1 MQRVM
6 IFVDYWN
13 FVTNINTIHKNE
25 AGDKKD
31 NFKIDWDAGLREFI
45 LREVKKIIEDDCSYS
60 GMFVCGSY
68 DPTIDSS
75 NGKVKDGTYNWATQT
90 LPRFKGVNVRFK
102 PRQLQSKRELRCSY
116 CHNVV
121 SQCPVC
127 SSEFSGYIEKGVD
140 TEIVIEMFARANYD
154 IAVLISDDRDF
165 VAAVQTLRLR
175 GIKVI
180 HARPSLSGG
189 IDLDRE
195 CFASIELGKNRANF
209 ERN

>member
-13 FVTNINTIHKNE
+13 FVTNINNIHKSE
-25 AGDKKD
+25 AGDRKD

-45 LREVKKIIEDDCSYS
+45 LREVRKIIEDDCSYS
-60 GMFVCGSY
+60 GMFICGSY

-75 NGKVKDGTYNWATQT
+75 NGKVKDGTYNWATQI

-102 PRQLQSKRELRCSY
+102 PRQLQNKRELRCNN
-116 CHNVV
+116 CHTVV
-121 SQCPVC
+121 SQCPTC
-127 SSEFSGYIEKGVD
+127 SCEFSGYIEKGVD

-154 IAVLISDDRDF
+154 VAVLISDDRDF
-165 VAAVQTLRLR
+165 VAAVQALRLR

-180 HARPSLSGG
+180 HARPSLGGG

-195 CFASIELGKNRANF
+195 CFASIELGRSRTDF
-209 ERN
+209 ERK